1 MYLDLLRKSL
11 QSVDPNNLLESVEAN
26 QNERVLQLCQRRLR
40 GVDIVDEKPVYTNI
54 VINDIVLHTLLTC
67 PMKGAVCKLCI

>member
-40 GVDIVDEKPVYTNI
+40 GVNIVDEKPVYTNK
-54 VINDIVLHTLLTC
+54 VINDIVLHILL
-67 PMKGAVCKLCI
+67 

>member
-40 GVDIVDEKPVYTNI
+40 GVDIVDEKPVTQI
-54 VINDIVLHTLLTC
+54 
-67 PMKGAVCKLCI
+67 

>member
-26 QNERVLQLCQRRLR
+26 QDERVLKLCQRRLR
-40 GVDIVDEKPVYTNI
+40 GVNIVDEKPVYTNI
-54 VINDIVLHTLLTC
+54 VIHDIVLHT
-67 PMKGAVCKLCI
+67 

>member
-40 GVDIVDEKPVYTNI
+40 GVNIVDEKPVYTNI
-54 VINDIVLHTLLTC
+54 VINDIVLHILL
-67 PMKGAVCKLCI
+67 